1 VIKGAVQD
9 CLAYVAQQ
17 MRQAK
22 FLRMIDREQRVQG
35 GDGTL
40 CVHQLRLCRRRQ
52 IFFVP
57 SGGSFFNF
65 QVANFGHQITIL
77 LAAVISQIQL
87 AYIAEV
93 SRKAA
98 FQKI

>member
-57 SGGSFFNF
+57 SGGSFFNL
-65 QVANFGHQITIL
+65 QVANFGHQITM
-77 LAAVISQIQL
+77 V
-87 AYIAEV
+87 V
-93 SRKAA
+93 SWLTLGLVVALKPRKQAGTGC
-98 FQKI
+98 